1 MTRARMSGKAKAA
14 ARAELERRVEE
25 WNRNVPVGTEVTR
38 TDDLGVVHR
47 TRTRSVAWIICDHA
61 SVQVEGIAGGYLLDR
76 IKPVYPATARATGI
90 DLDEIAKRA
99 AVTIDV
105 PGAGATLQRPTR
117 EIRLRAA
124 QGMDFGPFLTITVGD
139 LAEEIVAPALRAA
152 AAAAL
157 EVLLEHKP

>member
-1 MTRARMSGKAKAA
+1 MARLSGKAKAA

-47 TRTRSVAWIICDHA
+47 TRTRSIAWIICDHA

-90 DLDEIAKRA
+90 DLDELAKRA
-99 AVTIDV
+99 DV
-105 PGAGATLQRPTR
+105 DLVKTTRAG
-117 EIRLRAA
+117 
-124 QGMDFGPFLTITVGD
+124 GGG
-139 LAEEIVAPALRAA
+139 LAEIQINVKVGLTAGVPMFILRGYDIAKEIGDPGLAA
-152 AAAAL
+152 AAAAVL
-157 EVLLEHKP
+157 EILAEHKP